1 MEERLLVKRAK
12 RGDVDAFGELYAQ
25 IYKKLYAY
33 ALYTLKRPADA
44 EDAVSEAVA
53 DAFAT
58 IGQLKKDESFGSWMY
73 RIVANKCNQR
83 MREYYHQSGELS
95 DELLE
100 AAGPP
105 NTCWSDDRE
114 ESMQVRQA
122 FLQLPEED
130 RRIVGLHVF
139 FGYRT
144 REIAE
149 ALGMNENTV
158 RSRESRALKKMG
170 CQLEALSPL

>member
-58 IGQLKKDESFGSWMY
+58 IGKLKKEESFAGWMF

-83 MREYYHQSGELS
+83 MREYYRQGVELAV
-95 DELLE
+95 EQIE
-100 AAGPP
+100 AEGPP
-105 NTCWSDDRE
+105 ADCWNDDKE
-114 ESMQVRQA
+114 ESMQVRQV
-122 FLQLPEED
+122 FFELPEED
-130 RRIVGLHVF
+130 RQIIGLHLF

-149 ALGMNENTV
+149 ALGMNESTV
-158 RSRESRALKKMG
+158 RSRESRALKRMR
-170 CQLEALSPL
+170 CQLSSG

>member
-33 ALYTLKRPADA
+33 ALYTLKQPADA

-53 DAFAT
+53 DAFAA
-58 IGQLKKDESFGSWMY
+58 IGQLRKEESFGSWMY

-83 MREYYHQSGELS
+83 MREYYRQSGELT

-100 AAGPP
+100 AAHY
-105 NTCWSDDRE
+105 CDDRE
-114 ESMQVRQA
+114 EFMQVRQA

-170 CQLEALSPL
+170 CQLEALSPS